1 MRLQLT
7 SFKTASRQELMGA
20 GVPPGGTV
28 GPARAEDE
36 HTLVRLLGQ
45 MLGGDA
51 AILDEV
57 IEVGHRPSIAPPQDG
72 APPERVVPGVRVLTV
87 SVVVTLAVAVC
98 TALPSGT
105 ATGAPAAVVAPPGW
119 PATLQLGMSSPPGD
133 AADVRATAPFGLRSQ
148 YLAGGVNTGSGWA
161 TWNPN
166 GTFVTNYA
174 QESQGQ
180 GLRSV
185 FDYYMLLQSLPAT
198 GANESAKLASN
209 LSNAATMTAYYNDL
223 KLFLQRA
230 APFGNS
236 VVLHMEP
243 DLWGYLEQRA
253 SGDDASTVTG
263 VRVAST
269 GLSDLAGL
277 PDTASGLA
285 QAVLRLRDL
294 YGPGVQVAYHASV
307 WGTGN
312 DILYS
317 KPSDAIVDALGMR
330 AGTFYLSLGAAFDL
344 AFTDPSDRDAAFKQ
358 FQYGDGGASWWSSAD
373 YARNVRWLSR
383 FYARTGKVLVMWQV
397 PLGNTK
403 MTAMNNTWNHY
414 QDNHVEWLIDD
425 PGRTHLADYV
435 NAGVVAI
442 IFGRGADGATCACDA
457 NADGVTNP
465 APINGNTIASLN
477 ADDDGGFFRAKAS
490 QYYAAGALPLT
501 GGVPRTPSPSP
512 TASPPPV
519 ACVPS
524 EGPGIPAPP
533 SVASG
538 MPGLHAAWY
547 GQSGYPTLCVGQ
559 RSTATVAF
567 YNSGSTGWV
576 SGRLGEVAYLGTW
589 GPEPGQDRVSPLG
602 GDGQL
607 GSPNTGWPRYNRIA
621 VQPAQ
626 YVGPTQIAWFQFTI
640 QAPATPGTYRL
651 YLRPLVEG
659 ASWLEDYGV
668 FWLVTVR

>member
-1 MRLQLT
+1 M
-7 SFKTASRQELMGA
+7 
-20 GVPPGGTV
+20 
-28 GPARAEDE
+28 
-36 HTLVRLLGQ
+36 
-45 MLGGDA
+45 
-51 AILDEV
+51 

-72 APPERVVPGVRVLTV
+72 APPERGVPRLRVLTA
-87 SVVVTLAVAVC
+87 SVVLTLAVAVC

-105 ATGAPAAVVAPPGW
+105 ATGAAAGVVAPPGW

-133 AADVRATAPFGLRSQ
+133 AADVRATAAFGLRSQ

-174 QESQGQ
+174 QESQGL

-198 GANESAKLASN
+198 GANESAKLTSN
-209 LSNAATMTAYYNDL
+209 LNNAATMTAYYNDL
-223 KLFLQRA
+223 KLFFQRA
-230 APFGNS
+230 APIGNS

-285 QAVLRLRDL
+285 QAVLRLRDR

-317 KPSDAIVDALGMR
+317 KPSDATVDALGTR

-383 FYARTGKVLVMWQV
+383 FYATTGKALVMWQV

-435 NAGVVAI
+435 SAGVVAI

-501 GGVPRTPSPSP
+501 GGVPTTPPPSPTASPPPATPPPSP

-538 MPGLHAAWY
+538 ISGLHAAWY

-576 SGRLGEVAYLGTW
+576 SGRMGEVAYLGTW

-626 YVGPTQIAWFQFTI
+626 YVGPGQIAWFQFTI
-640 QAPATPGTYRL
+640 QAPTTPGTYRL
-651 YLRPLVEG
+651 YLRPLIEG